1 MITDMQQAER
11 QKHEEIFG
19 IGFLQARIKKK
30 IAKDYTSTEQKHKKE
45 FLKSEQ

>member
-30 IAKDYTSTEQKHKKE
+30 LQKTILVQNKNTRKN
-45 FLKSEQ
+45 S

>member
-19 IGFLQARIKKK
+19 IGFLQARIKK